1 MKQMSQTNQTMRFLQ
16 QENARLQMEN
26 KELLE
31 ELHQLRDY
39 LSALTGLETAA
50 EHLASEQELFPLL
63 EKILYFAL
71 TLLDSSDG
79 SIFLLDEETDEL
91 VFTIVRGA
99 IESQLVNYRMP
110 KTEGLTGWAVVNGQS
125 VTVND
130 VRQDWRFSST
140 TDERFGF
147 ETRNMLIVPMKVGR
161 EVIGAIDVLNKH
173 GGADFTD
180 IDRDLLSIL
189 ARTAAFALSQFA

>member
-39 LSALTGLETAA
+39 LSAVTGLETAA

-79 SIFLLDEETDEL
+79 SIFLLDEEADEL
-91 VFTIVRGA
+91 VFAIVRGA

-125 VTVND
+125 VIVND
-130 VRQDWRFSST
+130 VRQDWRFSPT

-173 GGADFTD
+173 GGADFTE
-180 IDRDLLSIL
+180 IDRDLLAIL